1 MRKQVNKELL
11 FKYSVI
17 FYLAAAAWVLLEMGG
32 GFHAALSFLK
42 NMETIVS
49 FQNQDK
55 DLYVSFKETGGSKSS
70 GSQRE
75 KTGTFTSM
83 EFRDKEKF
91 QDTLGR
97 YRYFASLYQEE
108 NSAPVPG
115 LMSTDILGNPCT
127 QMVPQ
132 GICIARDYMLVTAYD
147 NGTPYEA
154 KPGQRSRKVNKSV
167 LYVLSNQEPGSRKLL
182 VTIVLPDINHVGGI
196 AFDGQN
202 AWIAKSTDR
211 QCSVLSYEAIKLAVR
226 SGESSYELPSYG
238 QNVPCGAVA
247 SFVTWQGGRLWVGTY
262 SNRVSGMGSLRSFSV
277 KKEHTKDGQAFSLQ
291 KEEQIAIPGYAN
303 GAAFLE
309 QDGNTYLIVTTSK
322 GRYFDSEVYC
332 YKVEK
337 DGITGRSLYYLE
349 KSFKFPPM
357 AEELAYDGGQAYFL
371 FESSAACYSGPYWN
385 CSYPVDR
392 ICAVSA
398 SELLG
403 HHQGIRKLQ
412 GMAEYFLEGVC
423 CLPAY
428 ICNSYWKKRRLW
440 GWGTAA

>member
-1 MRKQVNKELL
+1 MGKRFRKEII

-17 FYLAAAAWVLLEMGG
+17 FYLAAAAWVLPKMGG

-42 NMETIVS
+42 NMETDTG
-49 FQNQDK
+49 FQN
-55 DLYVSFKETGGSKSS
+55 GAGS
-70 GSQRE
+70 
-75 KTGTFTSM
+75 FTSM
-83 EFRDKEKF
+83 DFRYQEKF

-108 NSAPVPG
+108 NSVPVPG
-115 LMSTDILGNPCT
+115 LRSTDILGNPCT

-132 GICIARDYMLVTAYD
+132 GICIAGDYMLVTAYD
-147 NGTPYEA
+147 SGTPYQV
-154 KPGQRSRKVNKSV
+154 KTGQRSRKVNKSV
-167 LYVLSNQEPGSRKLL
+167 LYVLSNQGAGSRELL
-182 VTIVLPDINHVGGI
+182 VTVVLPDINHVGGV

-202 AWIAKSTDR
+202 VWIAKSTDR
-211 QCSVLSYEAIKLAVR
+211 QCSVVPYGTIQQAAQ
-226 SGESSYELPSYG
+226 SGASSYELTSYG

-247 SFVTWQGGRLWVGTY
+247 SFVTWHSGKLWVGTY
-262 SNRVSGMGSLRSFSV
+262 SNRVSGKGGLRSFSV
-277 KKEHTKDGQAFSLQ
+277 KKEQGAEGQVFSLQ
-291 KEEQIAIPGYAN
+291 QEEQIAIPGYAN

-309 QDGNTYLIVTTSK
+309 QGGNTYLVVTTSK
-322 GRYFDSEVYC
+322 GRYFDSEVYF
-332 YKVEK
+332 YKVAE
-337 DGITGRSLYYLE
+337 DCFTGRNLYYLE
-349 KSFKFPPM
+349 KSCQFPPM
-357 AEELAYDGGQAYFL
+357 AEELVCDGGRAYFL
-371 FESSAACYSGPYWN
+371 FESSATCYSTPYWK

-403 HHQGIRKLQ
+403 NHQGIRKLQ